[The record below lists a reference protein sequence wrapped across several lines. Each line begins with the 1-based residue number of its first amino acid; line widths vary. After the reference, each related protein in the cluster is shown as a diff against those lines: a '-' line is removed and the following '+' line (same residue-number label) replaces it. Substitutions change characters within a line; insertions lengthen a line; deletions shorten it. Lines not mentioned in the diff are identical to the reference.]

1 MVNGIISLIS
11 FSVYVY
17 KNANDFCVFIFYPM
31 TSLYS
36 VSSSNSLVASLG
48 FSMYSI
54 MSSSNSENFTF
65 FQSGFLLFV
74 FLLWLL
80 KLGLPKLCWIIMA
93 RVCTIVYSWSYR
105 KHFQFFSSENNV
117 SCEFFIYGLHYVE
130 VCSFYAYFLESFF
143 FLIINGC

>member
-1 MVNGIISLIS
+1 MEAIRAYRNRKKERKTNDCLNLAELIPNHFLFLIS

-74 FLLWLL
+74 FLL
-80 KLGLPKLCWIIMA
+80 
-93 RVCTIVYSWSYR
+93 
-105 KHFQFFSSENNV
+105 
-117 SCEFFIYGLHYVE
+117 
-130 VCSFYAYFLESFF
+130 
-143 FLIINGC
+143 